1 MSAYLF
7 RLNQARKG
15 NCPRTYNFGS
25 PKAPKIS
32 PPTPAPP
39 PPTIDVAAQSQKNT
53 DELRQRRGAS
63 ANVLAG
69 SDPSAPPTTGITK
82 LLGM

>member
-1 MSAYLF
+1 MLTYLN
-7 RLNQARKG
+7 RIREGAGITQ
-15 NCPRTYNFGS
+15 PHYFGS
-25 PKAPKIS
+25 PSPPKLS

-39 PPTIDVAAQSQKNT
+39 PPTIDQAAQSQKQT

-69 SDPSAPPTTGITK
+69 ANPNAPPTTGIVK